1 MQHQDALQR
10 KLPERIFHAVC
21 FEGIATAILAPTAAW
36 LMRLVGI
43 AFIFSGVTDLV
54 TTIYVSRKA
63 SEYYVDGKAEEE

>member
-1 MQHQDALQR
+1 MFIGL
-10 KLPERIFHAVC
+10 IV
-21 FEGIATAILAPTAAW
+21 ILNPFSTAAW